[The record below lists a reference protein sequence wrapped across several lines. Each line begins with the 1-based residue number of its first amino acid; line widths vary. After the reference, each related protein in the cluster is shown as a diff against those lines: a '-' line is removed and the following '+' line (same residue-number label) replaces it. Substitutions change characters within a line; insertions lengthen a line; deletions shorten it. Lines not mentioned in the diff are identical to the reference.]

1 MRLLLDTCVIID
13 WLTDPHSIGDE
24 VWDIINEPGC
34 KLYVS
39 AETARE
45 LIVSFNNKKLLSKY
59 WKTAEE
65 MLVAMKEEAMV
76 DILPI
81 SERTMFTYSRL
92 TLRSNLFACYRRD
105 ARTRLKTTATPATTS
120 SLLMPSPSILHSF
133 PATRSLLSIAAR
145 DSTFWNTNHTKI
157 TSSNYA
163 TQRDVK

>member
-1 MRLLLDTCVIID
+1 MMRLLLDTCVIIEM
-13 WLTDPHSIGDE
+13 LTDPDSIGDE
-24 VWDIINEPGC
+24 VWDIINEPRC

-65 MLVAMKEEAMV
+65 MLFAMKEEAMV

-92 TLRSNLFACYRRD
+92 TLNEAMD
-105 ARTRLKTTATPATTS
+105 HHD
-120 SLLMPSPSILHSF
+120 PSDHVIISHAITEHL
-133 PATRSLLSIAAR
+133 TLLSSDEKFPFYREQGLDLIE
-145 DSTFWNTNHTKI
+145 
-157 TSSNYA
+157 Y
-163 TQRDVK
+163 

>member
-13 WLTDPHSIGDE
+13 WLTDPDSIGDE

-45 LIVSFNNKKLLSKY
+45 LIVSFNNKNLLPKY

-65 MLVAMKEEAMV
+65 MLLAMKEEALV

-81 SERTMFTYSRL
+81 SEPTMFTYSRL
-92 TLRSNLFACYRRD
+92 
-105 ARTRLKTTATPATTS
+105 RLNEAQDHKD
-120 SLLMPSPSILHSF
+120 PSDHVIISHAITEHL
-133 PATRSLLSIAAR
+133 TLLSSDTRFPFYR
-145 DSTFWNTNHTKI
+145 DQGLDLI
-157 TSSNYA
+157 EY
-163 TQRDVK
+163 

>member
-13 WLTDPHSIGDE
+13 WLTAPDSIVNE
-24 VWDIINEPGC
+24 VWDIINDPQC

-45 LIVSFNNKKLLSKY
+45 LIVSFNNKRLLSKY

-81 SERTMFTYSRL
+81 TERTVFTYSRL
-92 TLRSNLFACYRRD
+92 QLNEAEDHRD
-105 ARTRLKTTATPATTS
+105 PSDHVIIAHAIAERLT
-120 SLLMPSPSILHSF
+120 
-133 PATRSLLSIAAR
+133 LLSSDHKFAFYR
-145 DSTFWNTNHTKI
+145 SQGLDLME
-157 TSSNYA
+157 Y
-163 TQRDVK
+163 

>member
-24 VWDIINEPGC
+24 VWDVINEPGC

-45 LIVSFNNKKLLSKY
+45 MIVSFNTKRLLSKY

-81 SERTMFTYSRL
+81 SEHTIFTYSRL
-92 TLRSNLFACYRRD
+92 TLNEAMDHRD
-105 ARTRLKTTATPATTS
+105 
-120 SLLMPSPSILHSF
+120 PSDHVIIAHAITEHL
-133 PATRSLLSIAAR
+133 TLLSSDHKFAFYR
-145 DSTFWNTNHTKI
+145 SQGLDLLE
-157 TSSNYA
+157 Y
-163 TQRDVK
+163 